1 MKKLL
6 ILLLVLPFLGFSQ
19 EKKEPSKFAKDLK
32 KTFKFST
39 FYAAVN
45 GGTSIADRNR
55 FSVNTGTLIS
65 DVIETPFD
73 YSVALGVRK
82 IARFQ
87 YENRANAFYNG
98 TEESFS
104 DQANIGKIKGFEFLF
119 ETDYRRIQGETYLD
133 QHHFLRYVANDWVAK
148 VEYLSSGFVGI
159 EYFQASQRYKK
170 NITKELSVNVGAA
183 QRLSEP
189 YGYDPLEEWLLSNGN
204 IHYTYL
210 ALQEGYNV
218 NFNGNGSIEYLDPSG
233 NIVATSTEVWEEVV
247 IPTVLENYVAKKK
260 EEAPFKLEYSLVL
273 GFDYYKYQKDFWLHG
288 WGSVMP
294 YHVKQGDKF
303 SYHNYNGGQ
312 WVDYSGGVIF
322 GYKLNR
328 SLGLFVEGTYNK
340 YWNRRWHKFSMGV
353 NYIIF

>member
-1 MKKLL
+1 MKKIIL
-6 ILLLVLPFLGFSQ
+6 ILLLIPSLSFGQTL
-19 EKKEPSKFAKDLK
+19 KETVK

-45 GGTSIADRNR
+45 GGNSLSDVNT
-55 FSVNTGTLIS
+55 FSVNTGQLVS
-65 DVIETPFD
+65 GVQKTPFD
-73 YSVALGVRK
+73 YSISLGVRK

-98 TEESFS
+98 TENTYS
-104 DQANIGKIKGFEFLF
+104 DAANVGKIKGFEFLF
-119 ETDYRRIQGETYLD
+119 EGDLKRVQGKSYVD
-133 QHHFLRYVANDWVAK
+133 QHHFLRYVADDWLAK
-148 VEYLSSGFVGI
+148 IEYLSSGFVGI
-159 EYFQASQRYKK
+159 EFFQASQRYKK
-170 NITKELSVNVGAA
+170 NLTRELSVNVGAA

-218 NFNGNGSIEYLDPSG
+218 NFNGGGSIEYLDPSG

-247 IPTVLENYVAKKK
+247 IPTVLENYVIKKK
-260 EEAPFKLEYSLVL
+260 EQAPFKLEYSLVL
-273 GFDYYKYQKDFWLHG
+273 GFDYYKYQKDFWLHT

-294 YHVKQGDKF
+294 YHIQTGDEF
-303 SYHNYNGGQ
+303 SFHKYNGGN
-312 WVDYSGGVIF
+312 WVDYNAGLIF

-328 SLGLFVEGTYNK
+328 SLGLFAEGTYNK
-340 YWNRRWHKFSMGV
+340 YWNRKWHKFSMGI